1 MGEYEDLNDLVRD
14 GSKKLRDS
22 KSVSDETLFSY
33 NRPSPYRSQG
43 SSQGGFGSSSGATG
57 GPLSPI
63 QQDVTMSSAPVP
75 PPPSSSQGPS
85 SPIANI
91 RKRVFSADKS
101 RSRSYKQVPRSA
113 PPKLKSNPRD
123 SSTTGTTTSSRR
135 SSRSSPRSS
144 SQQHQPASSPQA
156 TYDRQQS
163 IHGHA
168 GGPFGCVP
176 LTAHGATTS
185 SVDPSKGSSGQHSN
199 GHYFQQNCNFFPGQS
214 DWTEALGNF
223 NLWNCG
229 ANVPLSRTMS
239 PHSNPSSPRN
249 GDPNAGG
256 QPQDFHSP
264 RVTGGGVYHGSGAPV
279 SPHQHTSY
287 HSSSGYHHQQQVHH
301 QQHQGSTS
309 VNSGYTGYGA
319 PQFRDEGRN
328 PSYNHRSSGVG
339 ARDTVV
345 M

>member
-75 PPPSSSQGPS
+75 PPPSQGPS

-144 SQQHQPASSPQA
+144 SQQQQQSASSPQA

-256 QPQDFHSP
+256 QPQDFHHSP

-287 HSSSGYHHQQQVHH
+287 HSSSGYHHQQQHVHH
-301 QQHQGSTS
+301 HHQGSTS
-309 VNSGYTGYGA
+309 VNSGYTGYGT
-319 PQFRDEGRN
+319 PQYRDEGRN